1 MLFRQSLM
9 KYSQRYDVS
18 RASRKYN
25 QARSYIYF
33 WLKRW
38 DGTVQSLA
46 AHSKRPNHHP
56 NEHTPEEIALIKRYR
71 RRNPQLEVT
80 ELWHRLKKARLHK
93 TCGKSDHI
101 MKLYHYTAI
110 NEFTRLSFLYGR
122 GEQST
127 CIVHF

>member
-1 MLFRQSLM
+1 M

-80 ELWHRLKKARLHK
+80 ELWHRLKKQ
-93 TCGKSDHI
+93 G
-101 MKLYHYTAI
+101 YTRRVENLI
-110 NEFTRLSFLYGR
+110 IS
-122 GEQST
+122 
-127 CIVHF
+127 